1 MTFSEKLFGT
11 KRMKDTYKLDLTAA
25 SYRLE
30 IPKDDFLLIL
40 DDDSL
45 RGQGYI
51 AAFLED
57 KMTMLFNIEFDGHFG
72 NAICY
77 SVRFEDDKQFLHDKI
92 KNGIKEIVDN
102 LRLKATSTL

>member
-1 MTFSEKLFGT
+1 
-11 KRMKDTYKLDLTAA
+11 MKDAYKLDRQAV

-57 KMTMLFNIEFDGHFG
+57 KMTMLFNIELNGHFG
-72 NAICY
+72 NAIYY
-77 SVRFEDDKQFLHDKI
+77 SVNFEDDKPFLHDKI

-102 LRLKATSTL
+102 LRLKTTSTL